1 MEKISKHITYEEA
14 TKSSTALRNKID
26 NTPSEWQ
33 LQKMRTVAN
42 YCFEPIRKWYGK
54 PIRINSFFRSAKLNE
69 LVGSTPNSQHVKG
82 EAIDLDAGSKEE
94 NKKIF
99 DWAKANLIF
108 DQLINEYDYS
118 WVHVSFK
125 EGANRNLT
133 VIIK

>member
-1 MEKISKHITYEEA
+1 MADLIAADMAKNHITLTA
-14 TKSSTALRNKID
+14 TGD
-26 NTPSEWQ
+26 VQ
-33 LQKMRTVAN
+33 
-42 YCFEPIRKWYGK
+42 
-54 PIRINSFFRSAKLNE
+54 IN
-69 LVGSTPNSQHVKG
+69 
-82 EAIDLDAGSKEE
+82 AGSKEE